1 MMQLRDKLENAMI
14 LNKHDSSMY
23 LAFEITINVINNEML
38 ETEKNQLETAYWAG
52 RLIGYDQSWEVAEE
66 VVDAI
71 KLIRNEAI
79 ASHVARIKEL
89 KSRIKTS
96 EILSANRI
104 KTQPNIKM
112 ITACGM
118 FVVNTQLSSAT
129 ICKNCGKEKY
139 LHVTPQPK

>member
-89 KSRIKTS
+89 EEKLSKADVTGMYDVECICSVFGEFKHCKSCY
-96 EILSANRI
+96 
-104 KTQPNIKM
+104 P
-112 ITACGM
+112 IT
-118 FVVNTQLSSAT
+118 N
-129 ICKNCGKEKY
+129 K
-139 LHVTPQPK
+139 

>member
-14 LNKHDSSMY
+14 LNKHDSSMC

-38 ETEKNQLETAYWAG
+38 ETEKNQLETAYWEG

-79 ASHVARIKEL
+79 ASRDTRIKEL
-89 KSRIKTS
+89 EEDLHRLIIINRDHSAFRNEILELHDDRIKD
-96 EILSANRI
+96 IDN
-104 KTQPNIKM
+104 
-112 ITACGM
+112 
-118 FVVNTQLSSAT
+118 
-129 ICKNCGKEKY
+129 KY
-139 LHVTPQPK
+139 FPF